1 MVAITG
7 PSGSGKS
14 TLMHILGCLDRPDE
28 GRYLLAGED
37 VSRMSRDRLAEVRN
51 RRIGFV
57 FQTFNLLPRMSA
69 LENVELPLLYAGRT
83 DTREIARAALERV
96 GLGDRLRHE
105 PNQLSGGQRQRVAI
119 ARALVTDPALLLA
132 DEPTGN
138 LDSRTGE
145 EILALFKAL
154 NREGHTI
161 VIVTHDPAIAAFC
174 DRQVR
179 LRDGRVS
186 EDITPVRPP
195 RRPRTPPRHPR
206 GLELRCSTG
215 RSSRSA
221 SRACSRTSCAR
232 SWRCSASSSASAR

>member
-1 MVAITG
+1 MKIIEAEGLVKRYELGGESLLALDRVSLSVAEGEMLSITG

-57 FQTFNLLPRMSA
+57 FQTFNLLPRLSA
-69 LENVELPLLYAGRT
+69 IENVELPLMYAGRT
-83 DTREIARAALERV
+83 ATREVARAALERV
-96 GLGDRLRHE
+96 GLGDRLRHA
-105 PNQLSGGQRQRVAI
+105 PSQLSGGQRQRVAV

-138 LDSRTGE
+138 LDSRTGQ

-161 VIVTHDPAIAAFC
+161 VIVTHDPTIAAFC

-179 LRDGRVS
+179 LRDGRV
-186 EDITPVRPP
+186 DGDVITSVP
-195 RRPRTPPRHPR
+195 
-206 GLELRCSTG
+206 G
-215 RSSRSA
+215 SA
-221 SRACSRTSCAR
+221 
-232 SWRCSASSSASAR
+232 AS